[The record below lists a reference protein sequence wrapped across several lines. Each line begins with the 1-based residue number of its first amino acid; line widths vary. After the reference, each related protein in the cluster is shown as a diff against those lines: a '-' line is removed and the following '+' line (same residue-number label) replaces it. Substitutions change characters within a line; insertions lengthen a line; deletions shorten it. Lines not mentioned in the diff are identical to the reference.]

1 VLKINLN
8 QITGLSVALQV
19 HQKQQSRVVNEKISA
34 CAHKRIATLKLPL
47 GHLLMNSKIKTL
59 TLAAL
64 AALSV
69 GITATAQAQAFPDKP
84 ISLIVP
90 FAAGGPTDVV
100 ARMIA
105 IPMGKA
111 LGQTVLVENAV
122 GAGGTIGANKVA
134 HAAPN
139 GYTIFLHHMGMATAP
154 ALYKKLPFDPL
165 KDFEYIG
172 QVVDVPMTLL
182 ARKDFPAKDVP
193 ELLAYLKT
201 NGNKVSMANAGLGA
215 VSHLCGL
222 LFQSQIGIDLNTI
235 PYKGTGPAMNDLL
248 GGQVDLL
255 CDQTTQTVPMIKEN
269 RIKAYGATTLTR
281 LAALPNLPTLHEQG
295 LKGFEVKVWH
305 GMYAP
310 KGTPAPVLDKINAAL
325 RSAMQDPQVVQRLA
339 DLSCDIPSVDKM
351 TPAGLK
357 THLTAEINKWGPVIK
372 KAGIYAD

>member
-1 VLKINLN
+1 MQRK
-8 QITGLSVALQV
+8 
-19 HQKQQSRVVNEKISA
+19 
-34 CAHKRIATLKLPL
+34 LKL
-47 GHLLMNSKIKTL
+47 M
-59 TLAAL
+59 AL
-64 AALSV
+64 AVLASASAF
-69 GITATAQAQAFPDKP
+69 ITATAQAQTFPDKP
-84 ISLIVP
+84 ISLVVP

-134 HAAPN
+134 KAAPN
-139 GYTIFLHHMGMATAP
+139 GYTIFLHHMGMATSP
-154 ALYKKLPFDPL
+154 ALYKKLSFDPL
-165 KDFEYIG
+165 KDFEYLG

-182 ARKDFPAKDVP
+182 ARKDFPAKDFP
-193 ELLAYLKT
+193 ELLVYLKA
-201 NGNKVSMANAGLGA
+201 NGSKVSMANAGLGA

-222 LFQSQIGIDLNTI
+222 LFQSQIGIELNTI

-255 CDQTTQTVPMIKEN
+255 CDQTTQTVPLIKEN
-269 RIKAYGATTLTR
+269 RVKVYGTTSLTR
-281 LAALPNLPTLHEQG
+281 LAALPNVPTLNEQG

-325 RSAMQDPQVVQRLA
+325 RSAMQDPMVVQRLA
-339 DLSCDIPSVDKM
+339 DLSSDIPSADKM
-351 TPAGLK
+351 TAAGLK
-357 THLTAEINKWGPVIK
+357 SHLEAEINKWGPVIK

>member
-1 VLKINLN
+1 
-8 QITGLSVALQV
+8 
-19 HQKQQSRVVNEKISA
+19 
-34 CAHKRIATLKLPL
+34 
-47 GHLLMNSKIKTL
+47 MNSNIKTL

-69 GITATAQAQAFPDKP
+69 GLTATTGAQAQAFPDKP

-100 ARMIA
+100 ARMMA

-182 ARKDFPAKDVP
+182 ARKDFPAKDYP
-193 ELLAYLKT
+193 ELLAYLKV

-269 RIKAYGATTLTR
+269 RVKAYGATTLTR

-310 KGTPAPVLDKINAAL
+310 KGTPAPVLEKLNAAM
-325 RSAMQDPQVVQRLA
+325 RTAMKDPMVVQRLA
-339 DLSCDIPSVDKM
+339 DLSSDVPSDDKM

>member
-1 VLKINLN
+1 
-8 QITGLSVALQV
+8 
-19 HQKQQSRVVNEKISA
+19 
-34 CAHKRIATLKLPL
+34 
-47 GHLLMNSKIKTL
+47 MNSKRQTL
-59 TLAAL
+59 MLACA
-64 AALSV
+64 AALSFSH
-69 GITATAQAQAFPDKP
+69 ATLVHAQGTFPEKP
-84 ISLIVP
+84 ISLVVP

-122 GAGGTIGANKVA
+122 GAGGTIAATKVA
-134 HAAPN
+134 RATPN
-139 GYTIFLHHMGMATAP
+139 GYTIFIHHMGMSTAP
-154 ALYKKLPFDPL
+154 ALYKKLSFDPL

-182 ARKDFPAKDVP
+182 ARKDFPPTNFA
-193 ELLAYLKT
+193 ELQTYLKA
-201 NGNKVSMANAGLGA
+201 NGNKVSLANAGLGA

-222 LFQSQIGIDLNTI
+222 LFMSQMGVDLNTI
-235 PYKGTGPAMNDLL
+235 PYSGTGPAMNALL

-255 CDQTTQTVPMIKEN
+255 CDQTTQTVPLIKDG
-269 RIKAYGATTLTR
+269 RVKVYGVTTLTR
-281 LAALPNLPTLHEQG
+281 LSALPNVPTLSEQG

-310 KGTPAPVLDKINAAL
+310 KGTPAPVLEKINAAL
-325 RSAMQDPQVVQRLA
+325 RTAMQDPMVKQRLA
-339 DLSCDIPSVDKM
+339 ELSSDIPPADKM

-357 THLTAEINKWGPVIK
+357 THLEAEINKWGPVIK